1 MDAPLSLCTRK
12 YLEACNKLFERGL
25 LCHSKIKDESSQ
37 VLMNI
42 EEGYAF
48 FSKWIASLMKEG
60 EFSCYY
66 YLKTSLLQME
76 HLTPVTLSKRN
87 FSHGR
92 VCKLCL

>member
-60 EFSCYY
+60 EFSCCVM
-66 YLKTSLLQME
+66 LLLPQDFFIADGAFN
-76 HLTPVTLSKRN
+76 PCDAKQKKFLSWQ
-87 FSHGR
+87 SM
-92 VCKLCL
+92 

>member
-60 EFSCYY
+60 EFFCCVM
-66 YLKTSLLQME
+66 LLII
-76 HLTPVTLSKRN
+76 TT
-87 FSHGR
+87 
-92 VCKLCL
+92 KLLYCRWSI